1 MKRFGTERSKAWT
14 NNDTDFTSDGTPTI
28 LYGMCLLH
36 HARKAIEL
44 APLGVAYYEFIL
56 FFEGNPMSI
65 CLKKK

>member
-1 MKRFGTERSKAWT
+1 MKWFGTERSKAWKNN
-14 NNDTDFTSDGTPTI
+14 NNDVTTDGTSTI

-44 APLGVAYYEFIL
+44 APLDVAYYELRAIL
-56 FFEGNPMSI
+56 MSI